1 MINVHVRPAL
11 VRALTHLGRA
21 LARVGVTPDVIT
33 AVGTLGVV
41 VGAVAFYPRGQLFVG
56 TLICTFFVLADMLD
70 GAFARAVGRTSTWGA
85 FLDSTLDRVGDAAIF
100 GGLVLWFAG
109 GGQSPLLA
117 GLALFCL
124 IAGVVVPY
132 AKARAEGLGLRCESG
147 LAARG
152 ARVFIALVAAGL
164 AGLGVP
170 YALHA
175 GLGLLAVASAITVG
189 QRFVQVHRQLR
200 PQTSRPDGQRG

>member
-11 VRALTHLGRA
+11 ARALTPVGRA
-21 LARVGVTPDVIT
+21 LARVGVTPDVVT
-33 AVGTLGVV
+33 ALGTLGVAA
-41 VGAVAFYPRGQLFVG
+41 GSLGFYPRGQLFVG

-70 GAFARAVGRTSTWGA
+70 GAIARAVGRTSPWGA
-85 FLDSTLDRVGDAAIF
+85 FLDSTLDRVGDAAIL

-109 GGQSPLLA
+109 SGGSPLLA

-124 IAGVVVPY
+124 ISGVVVPY
-132 AKARAEGLGLRCESG
+132 AKARAEGLGLRCEAG

-164 AGLGVP
+164 TGLGVP

-175 GLGLLAVASAITVG
+175 GLGLLAAASAVTIG
-189 QRFVQVHRQLR
+189 QRFVEVHRQLR
-200 PQTSRPDGQRG
+200 PERQRADGRHA